1 MSHRLNQRAP
11 LEIEVTLESEHNFY
25 CGITNDISEG
35 GVFVATYQ
43 PPEVG
48 EIVELEL
55 QLPSAGRSFRVLGE
69 VRWLREP
76 RASCDGCPPGCGLRF
91 VDLGADA
98 QAAIADFVRERDT
111 VLYEAA

>member
-1 MSHRLNQRAP
+1 MKRLHERAP

-48 EIVELEL
+48 TVVEIELAL
-55 QLPSAGRSFRVLGE
+55 AGRVFRVLGE
-69 VRWLREP
+69 VRWLREV
-76 RASCDGCPPGCGLRF
+76 RASCEGCPPGCGVRF
-91 VDLGADA
+91 VDLDA
-98 QAAIADFVRERDT
+98 QARAAIADFVCERDT

>member
-1 MSHRLNQRAP
+1 MNRLHERAP

-48 EIVELEL
+48 TIVEIEL
-55 QLPSAGRSFRVLGE
+55 ALPTSGHVFRVLGE
-69 VRWLREP
+69 VRWLRDVNAACE
-76 RASCDGCPPGCGLRF
+76 GCPPGCGVRF
-91 VDLGADA
+91 VELDARA
-98 QAAIADFVRERDT
+98 QAAIAEFVRQRDT